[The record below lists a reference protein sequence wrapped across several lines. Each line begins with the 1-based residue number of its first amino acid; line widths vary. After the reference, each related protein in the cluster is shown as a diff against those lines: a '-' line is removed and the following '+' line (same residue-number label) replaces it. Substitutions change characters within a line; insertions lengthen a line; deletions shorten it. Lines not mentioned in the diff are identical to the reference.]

1 MDTLN
6 LPSVITAIS
15 DPEFESLVS
24 GALYQQGW
32 DVVARVMDISE
43 LRTALLQGS
52 DRKILVIY
60 SPDLDGITINEIN
73 SLTTSEISFFGFTDQ
88 TGDDRDF
95 KNIFARPKAP
105 DELILLILEN
115 IRFTGARTPLIH
127 GAKKCR
133 SKVIAIGGVGHT
145 TGNTTIAINVAQE
158 IALIGRRVLLVE
170 ANFQAPSISFYLD
183 LRKVSQEIL
192 WREVSEKFSVMEL
205 TQENISGFDSRV
217 ISAGDEF
224 DVVVIDLGSLAFL
237 TEELSDRRWVSAVKI
252 WATRCAD
259 EFIFTIGNTPIDLKR
274 FEDFS
279 KKLSGLSVGAK
290 THLVLTEATN
300 KRSSHHLLARDIKVR
315 NSTSWSLPW
324 DSRTCLAAI
333 SERSTLAQTGDRSAL
348 RKEIQKLAQSLVE

>member
-1 MDTLN
+1 VDSVN
-6 LPSVITAIS
+6 LPSVITAIP
-15 DPEFESLVS
+15 DPEFEGLVS

-60 SPDLDGITINEIN
+60 SLDLGGITINEIN
-73 SLTTSEISFFGFTDQ
+73 SLATSEISFFGFADQ
-88 TGDDRDF
+88 SGNDRGF
-95 KNIFARPKAP
+95 KNIFARPNSP

-115 IRFTGARTPLIH
+115 IRFAGARTPLLH

-252 WATRCAD
+252 WATRYAD

-279 KKLSGLSVGAK
+279 KKFSGLSIGAN
-290 THLVLTEATN
+290 THLVLTEATD
-300 KRSSHHLLARDIKVR
+300 KRSSNHLLSKEIKVR
-315 NSTSWSLPW
+315 NSTRSSLPW
-324 DSRTCLAAI
+324 DSRTCLATIA
-333 SERSTLAQTGDRSAL
+333 ERSTLALTGSRSAL